1 MGVSREHNLALGV
14 TNNIGLCPK
23 LPGRFGSRLGNIDM
37 IIVKISH
44 AAWPQQQDSELFAE
58 MLHDLKHILLLL

>member
-1 MGVSREHNLALGV
+1 MRPLGLGVRSTDTQTTALQTGTTIMGVSREHNLALGV

-37 IIVKISH
+37 IIV
-44 AAWPQQQDSELFAE
+44 
-58 MLHDLKHILLLL
+58 